1 MIEPTTT
8 NDADLDR
15 RIRRLFLEALNVDID
30 SVHTDL
36 IETGLLDSL
45 ALVELLL
52 HLEEEFKVDVVVA
65 ELDIE
70 DFRTVRSIGV
80 FVTRLHTGE
89 GVG

>member
-1 MIEPTTT
+1 MIEPTTA

-80 FVTRLHTGE
+80 FVTRLQTGE